1 MGGTATFELLSSL
14 QIVCLHLISVP
25 HFNKLS
31 NFVFCVAV
39 PIQFLIPF
47 KVAIFFRSCTH
58 WVMLYKIFLNFC
70 AFAPIYFTP
79 IECYNKNKLRGRGI
93 K

>member
-1 MGGTATFELLSSL
+1 MGGIATFELLSSL
-14 QIVCLHLISVP
+14 QIVCLYLINVP

-70 AFAPIYFTP
+70 AFSQFTLHP
-79 IECYNKNKLRGRGI
+79 LSAII
-93 K
+93 KTS

>member
-1 MGGTATFELLSSL
+1 MGGIATFKLLSSL
-14 QIVCLHLISVP
+14 QIVCLHLISVL

-70 AFAPIYFTP
+70 AFPQFILHSLSAI
-79 IECYNKNKLRGRGI
+79 I
-93 K
+93 KTS

>member
-1 MGGTATFELLSSL
+1 MGGIATFELLPSL
-14 QIVCLHLISVP
+14 QIVCLHLINVP

-70 AFAPIYFTP
+70 AFSQFTLHP
-79 IECYNKNKLRGRGI
+79 LSAII
-93 K
+93 KTS